1 MKYLEKI
8 KQNSLYFALFLI
20 GLSLLA
26 SCKTKY
32 EVSKITGRKITVNAN
47 LSNDAQIESFIA
59 PYAQKINQDMN
70 RVLAFNPETLDK
82 SIALSFG
89 QSKMSNW
96 FADVT
101 FERTNLVLSLKKI
114 NPNKIDLC
122 LLNSGGIRAPLPK
135 GDVTTR
141 QAFELMPFENSIAVL
156 GLKGSQ
162 IFDLMQQIIKD
173 KKPHPLSGIKIFL
186 AKDYQIEKIE
196 IGNQP
201 IAFDKIYYLATT
213 DYTANGGDGMD
224 ILTKAHSRLDLDYK
238 LRNLLIDYFEAVD
251 QVNANDDIRII
262 IKP

>member
-114 NPNKIDLC
+114 KTNARTRGAFFRL
-122 LLNSGGIRAPLPK
+122 GGRVKEGGAHDKSQKGRAN
-135 GDVTTR
+135 
-141 QAFELMPFENSIAVL
+141 E
-156 GLKGSQ
+156 
-162 IFDLMQQIIKD
+162 
-173 KKPHPLSGIKIFL
+173 H
-186 AKDYQIEKIE
+186 
-196 IGNQP
+196 
-201 IAFDKIYYLATT
+201 
-213 DYTANGGDGMD
+213 
-224 ILTKAHSRLDLDYK
+224 
-238 LRNLLIDYFEAVD
+238 
-251 QVNANDDIRII
+251 
-262 IKP
+262 